1 MRHENMCCLIVD
13 KQTFSQ
19 VVADIN
25 NVQVISVPL
34 TEEFHLPV
42 DEVYIYIC
50 SLVLTSVYMI
60 VIRNSHFSLSGWKSG
75 KLFIWNILLLLFSV
89 HFSFSKFWFH
99 FYYYLWL
106 FPYKWMNDTIT
117 GWVLL
122 VEKFQRK
129 KINPFI
135 LMSDQ
140 NTISFLKVSIQYQAD
155 KWFE

>member
-1 MRHENMCCLIVD
+1 MRHENICCLIVD

-50 SLVLTSVYMI
+50 SLVLTSVYMM
-60 VIRNSHFSLSGWKSG
+60 VTFSLSGWKSG
-75 KLFIWNILLLLFSV
+75 KLLIWNILLLLLFSV

>member
-1 MRHENMCCLIVD
+1 MRHENTCCLIVD
-13 KQTFSQ
+13 KQTFLQ

-50 SLVLTSVYMI
+50 SLVLTSVYMM
-60 VIRNSHFSLSGWKSG
+60 VTFSLSGWKSG
-75 KLFIWNILLLLFSV
+75 KLLFWNILLLLLFSV